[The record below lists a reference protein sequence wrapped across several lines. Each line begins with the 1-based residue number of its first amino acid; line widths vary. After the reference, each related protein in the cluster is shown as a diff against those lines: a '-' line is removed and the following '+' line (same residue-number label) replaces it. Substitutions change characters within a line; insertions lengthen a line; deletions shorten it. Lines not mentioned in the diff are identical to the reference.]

1 MSGLF
6 CVRNPLLET
15 TQFAF
20 SSDPNE
26 YGCVKGDDK
35 GNYFFGKYGTN
46 EEWLPNEYP
55 KIDVQKH
62 TVSDIGVR
70 NHTVRYSIQ
79 RTITDKDSRL
89 AILFDSYGGNTSDYI
104 QVGFKQHRK
113 ATATLEAVDDLG
125 DVVDYFVYVG
135 KQIQIKLTS
144 ISTAIADVAWRLFD
158 DFNNEIPLVDD
169 NYQDFT
175 KDDIWA
181 GSGKYTIRAEMTDEF
196 GYVIGSAEKTL
207 EGIALGFADA
217 TVSPTTMPINQPV
230 TVRIT
235 GRGFPLTTV
244 FTLENATCN
253 SPLRDTDAES
263 GITTLSAI
271 CTPTTLGDLRLTLY
285 RKLGVNAGS

>member
-1 MSGLF
+1 M
-6 CVRNPLLET
+6 
-15 TQFAF
+15 
-20 SSDPNE
+20 
-26 YGCVKGDDK
+26 
-35 GNYFFGKYGTN
+35 
-46 EEWLPNEYP
+46 
-55 KIDVQKH
+55 
-62 TVSDIGVR
+62 
-70 NHTVRYSIQ
+70 
-79 RTITDKDSRL
+79 
-89 AILFDSYGGNTSDYI
+89 FDSYGGNTSDYI

-230 TVRIT
+230 TFSP
-235 GRGFPLTTV
+235 GLDGSSPPLPSPMPMTS
-244 FTLENATCN
+244 TLEEVLLMSILLISAARRSSWERSAWRTCH
-253 SPLRDTDAES
+253 
-263 GITTLSAI
+263 TTW
-271 CTPTTLGDLRLTLY
+271 
-285 RKLGVNAGS
+285 